1 MNKRNTPTPATT
13 SEMSSKNIMTCPLC
27 GFKADVE
34 YTILLHME
42 ESHSEGQSPF
52 VADSGPSVSRT
63 TESRPVER
71 EVDSDEDVGL
81 FMECPIDGCLEQ
93 ISLAELA
100 DHIDLHA
107 LEEND
112 ELASDADMA
121 DAAPVLGN
129 TDEREYRSPY
139 SSPEDVAHSTREHE
153 RERARPPVNHDS
165 TVDAWKKIFNRR
177 HIKKSADWESRPAD
191 GKGLRK
197 RLGVSEL
204 GKHAYEH
211 QMPDSLVALLR
222 KRKYTS
228 AEVLARLL
236 EQNPSTEYAYLC
248 HPAVQHI
255 SKLRGEGTNPAYTCP
270 TRNVM
275 LMRTLGGFCGYR
287 NIQML
292 SSYIVGAR
300 AKGTE
305 VLGDRIPSI
314 FRIQDY
320 IESAWD
326 MGINASGRIETGGVK
341 GTRKYIGTPEAQA
354 MFISLQIPCEAEG
367 FKSPKEG
374 VAEAALFASV
384 QKYFESAAFDSRDKV
399 RCTELPPIYFQHRGH
414 SLTIVGLERR
424 ASGSLKLLVF
434 DPMFHDPEGVVR
446 LAGRTAA
453 AHHDGGARD
462 TDRNHKI
469 RNRIIHRNPDGAL
482 RLYRRGN
489 NYLRKYREF
498 ELLRQLTMKDISQRF
513 IGLRIDK

>member
-1 MNKRNTPTPATT
+1 
-13 SEMSSKNIMTCPLC
+13 MSSKNIMTCPLC
-27 GFKADVE
+27 GFKTDVE

-52 VADSGPSVSRT
+52 VADSGPSVSGT
-63 TESRPVER
+63 EESRPVGR
-71 EVDSDEDVGL
+71 EAGSDEDVGL

-112 ELASDADMA
+112 ELASDAGTA
-121 DAAPVLGN
+121 DATPVLGN
-129 TDEREYRSPY
+129 TDGREYRSPY
-139 SSPEDVAHSTREHE
+139 SSPEDIAQSTHGYE

-177 HIKKSADWESRPAD
+177 HLKKPADWENRPGD

-228 AEVLARLL
+228 AEGIIPVLARLL
-236 EQNPSTEYAYLC
+236 EQSPSTEYAYLC

-255 SKLRGEGTNPAYTCP
+255 SKLRGEG
-270 TRNVM
+270 
-275 LMRTLGGFCGYR
+275 GFCGYR

-300 AKGTE
+300 VKGAE
-305 VLGDRIPSI
+305 VLGERIPSI

-384 QKYFESAAFDSRDKV
+384 QKYFENAAFDSRDKV

-446 LAGRTAA
+446 LAGKTAA
-453 AHHDGGARD
+453 AHHDNSARD

-498 ELLRQLTMKDISQRF
+498 ELLR
-513 IGLRIDK
+513 